1 MSGDGDKL
9 RDTLDRVKD
18 RVKKAWEDLTEH
30 KERKAAGSAGESSGW
45 QKTDQ
50 DYPVDLDEP

>member
-1 MSGDGDKL
+1 MPGDGDKL

-18 RVKKAWEDLTEH
+18 RVKKVWDELTEH
-30 KERKAAGSAGESSGW
+30 KERKADSAESSRGW
-45 QKTDQ
+45 EKTDQ